1 MAKSIIV
8 EIDELIK
15 QLETEKARGKSKVT
29 LYGYIADESNNRNIA
44 VSDKEAFN
52 EPSYAEWQLSRNGY

>member
-1 MAKSIIV
+1 
-8 EIDELIK
+8 
-15 QLETEKARGKSKVT
+15 